1 MLEVSRFKTQASHG
15 LFQQQMR
22 SAVIWGL
29 VVPGVMWVFVVSF
42 AVQQALTWTA
52 LLLVFGGR
60 PDMNYAAYVDESLVT
75 KLEFLA
81 HITRMLS
88 VPATLLALVT
98 IGQWLRLAS
107 RARREKG
114 LSWREALLYSRL
126 LLASKASNVRGMWQM
141 LRRRWNKARAT
152 LIDYKTQES
161 GK

>member
-1 MLEVSRFKTQASHG
+1 
-15 LFQQQMR
+15 
-22 SAVIWGL
+22 
-29 VVPGVMWVFVVSF
+29 
-42 AVQQALTWTA
+42 